1 MIENGARDE
10 LLDAAVI
17 GGGQAGL
24 AMAWQ
29 LAQHRLRFVVLE
41 AGPELGHTWRSRW
54 DSLTL
59 FTPTQY
65 NSLPGMPFP
74 GAPDTY
80 PGKDAVAAYLASRI
94 TTTASAAQPAR
105 QAASVAGSQG
115 TPKPGRDR
123 LCRLAAP
130 PAMTPCTSPLRQWLV

>member
-29 LAQHRLRFVVLE
+29 LAQHHLRFVVLE

-59 FTPTQY
+59 FTPAQY

-74 GAPDTY
+74 GARRHL
-80 PGKDAVAAYLASRI
+80 PGK
-94 TTTASAAQPAR
+94 
-105 QAASVAGSQG
+105 
-115 TPKPGRDR
+115 GRGR
-123 LCRLAAP
+123 
-130 PAMTPCTSPLRQWLV
+130 